1 MSLQPRGRSLFAR
14 IALATVAG
22 LVLPAL
28 VVGGAWVGWREA
40 RLAHEAQERS
50 IARRMEMLT
59 TSLSVLLW
67 NLDVVATTEVV
78 RAVMQTPDVV
88 RVGVFEGKSEDAA
101 GRVSFVEMMQPERR
115 LGRTATIERPVRQDG
130 EVIGTVVMEVDDH
143 LVQTRLARQR
153 MLFVVTVASQLLL
166 SLLAV
171 LWLLNARV
179 MAPLRRLARFASDLE
194 QGHLAAAAPPTERD
208 EIGQLG
214 LAMDRMRR
222 ALQHQ
227 FDAQATLLRRMRGL
241 AETVPGA
248 VYQLERTPDGALRFR
263 FVSEAV
269 QGLLGVAA
277 AELLDDAG
285 KLLRCVHAD
294 DRARLL
300 ESLERSAAG
309 FSAWQLEFRT
319 CPDSRVAGEQG
330 PEDAERWLYANA
342 VAQRGAAGT
351 VVWHGF
357 LTDVS
362 RQRRDALEL
371 ERHRFHLEERV
382 QARTAELAQAT
393 EQAQAASRAKSAFLA
408 NMSHEIRTPL
418 NAIIGLSEL
427 VRRDSR
433 EPGQIERLDK
443 VADAAMHLLA
453 VVNQVLDL
461 SKIEA
466 GKLALELSPF
476 TLGELM
482 RSVHGMQAPHAAAKS
497 LDFRLELPASLE
509 EQRLVGDRE
518 RIAEVLLNLSGNA
531 IKFTEQGGIRMG
543 VRGFPPTAAGLPL
556 IFEIEDSG
564 IGIAADDLPRLFREF
579 EQADSSTTR
588 RFGGT
593 GLGLAICRRLAELMH
608 GEVGARSTPG
618 HGSVFWFALTLPL
631 AEAAQDCRT
640 EPRGALGGDAAEPHE
655 GAFAG
660 RRVLLVEDNP
670 VNQEIAAAMLAHLGL
685 AVDVA
690 ANGEEALTRTA
701 NTDYALI
708 LMDVQMPCMDG
719 MEATRRLRKRGWRGA
734 IVAMTANVF
743 ADERQRCLDAGMDD
757 HLPKP
762 VLAPQLQ
769 AMLARWL
776 TRRPDALAEA
786 APSAQGG

>member
-1 MSLQPRGRSLFAR
+1 
-14 IALATVAG
+14 
-22 LVLPAL
+22 
-28 VVGGAWVGWREA
+28 
-40 RLAHEAQERS
+40 
-50 IARRMEMLT
+50 MLT

-67 NLDVVATTEVV
+67 NLDAVATAEVV
-78 RAVMQTPDVV
+78 RAVMQAPDVV
-88 RVGVFEGKSEDAA
+88 RVGVLEGKGTGKDA
-101 GRVSFVEMMQPERR
+101 GRAPFVEMMQPERR
-115 LGRTATIERPVRQDG
+115 LGHSATLARPVRHDG

-143 LVQTRLARQR
+143 LVQTQLAQQR
-153 MLFVVTVASQLLL
+153 MLFVATVASQLLL

-179 MAPLRRLARFASDLE
+179 MVPLRRLGRFASELA
-194 QGHLAAAAPPTERD
+194 QGRFAAEAPPAGND

-214 LAMDRMRR
+214 QAMDRMRH
-222 ALQHQ
+222 ALQQQ

-248 VYQLERTPDGALRFR
+248 VYQLERTPEGGLSFR

-269 QGLLGVAA
+269 QGLLGVGAA
-277 AELLDDAG
+277 ALLDDATA
-285 KLLRCVHAD
+285 LVSCVHAD

-300 ESLERSAAG
+300 ASLERSAADC
-309 FSAWQLEFRT
+309 SAWQLEFRT
-319 CPDSRVAGEQG
+319 CPQAGAAGVACR
-330 PEDAERWLYANA
+330 EDAECWVYANA
-342 VAQRGAAGT
+342 VAQREPDGT

-362 RQRRDALEL
+362 RQRRDAFEL
-371 ERHRFHLEERV
+371 ERHRFHLEELV
-382 QARTAELAQAT
+382 QARTAELARAT
-393 EQAQAASRAKSAFLA
+393 EQAQEANRAKSAFLA

-433 EPGQIERLDK
+433 EPWQVERLDK

-466 GKLALELSPF
+466 GKLALEQGAF

-482 RSVHGMQAPHAAAKS
+482 RSVHGMQAPHAAAKG
-497 LDFRLELPASLE
+497 LDFQLELPAELCAR
-509 EQRLVGDRE
+509 RLVGDRE

-531 IKFTEQGGIRMG
+531 IKFTAQGRIRLG
-543 VRGFPPTAAGLPL
+543 VRGFLPTPAGLPL
-556 IFEIEDSG
+556 TFEVEDTG

-593 GLGLAICRRLAELMH
+593 GLGLAICRRLAELMQ
-608 GEVGARSTPG
+608 GEVGARSAPG
-618 HGSVFWFALTLPL
+618 RGSVFWFALTLPL
-631 AEAAQDCRT
+631 AGPLQEGGAGDEAGD
-640 EPRGALGGDAAEPHE
+640 DAAVAHE
-655 GAFAG
+655 ATAQGEAVFAG
-660 RRVLLVEDNP
+660 QRVLLVEDNP
-670 VNQEIAAAMLAHLGL
+670 VNQEIAAAMLTHLGL
-685 AVDVA
+685 AVELARD
-690 ANGEEALTRTA
+690 GEEALARA
-701 NTDYALI
+701 AGASYALV
-708 LMDVQMPCMDG
+708 LMDIQMPGMDG
-719 MEATRRLRKRGWRGA
+719 LEATRRLRRRGWRGP
-734 IVAMTANVF
+734 IVAMTANAF
-743 ADERQRCLDAGMDD
+743 AEERQRCLEAGMDD

-762 VLAPQLQ
+762 VLAPRLQ

-776 TRRPDALAEA
+776 APRPGVEADAAQS
-786 APSAQGG
+786 APGGWSG